1 MDYIMKDLER
11 VKLNKV
17 TFKRPLELSDL
28 ARGAYK
34 SFLQQK
40 YSAYFWVECEQ
51 WSHEELFK
59 ILAVKQGPELR
70 CPGDKLENQMLCY

>member
-1 MDYIMKDLER
+1 MMTTLKVTEVMFRVGYIMKDLER

-40 YSAYFWVECEQ
+40 YSAYF
-51 WSHEELFK
+51 
-59 ILAVKQGPELR
+59 
-70 CPGDKLENQMLCY
+70 